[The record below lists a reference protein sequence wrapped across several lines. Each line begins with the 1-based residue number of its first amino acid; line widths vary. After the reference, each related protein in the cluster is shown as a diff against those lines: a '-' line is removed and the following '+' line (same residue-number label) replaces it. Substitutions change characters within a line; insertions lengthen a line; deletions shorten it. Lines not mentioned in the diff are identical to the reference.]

1 MDRLRH
7 DLRFAVRGLLRRP
20 GFTAVVVLTLARPLP
35 DDRPAEVATIWVSW
49 PGNPQGE
56 LSQPEYWD
64 LREQNRSFTRLAA
77 YANGSLT
84 LTGSGDPESRKF
96 AYDEAKPA
104 VAPTCRSYEPCPLRL
119 LPPPSPCC

>member
-7 DLRFAVRGLLRRP
+7 DLRFALRGLLRRP
-20 GFTAVVVLTLARPLP
+20 GFTAVVVLTLALGIGANSAIFSVVNGVLLRPLP
-35 DDRPAEVATIWVSW
+35 YDRPAEVATIWVSW

-77 YANGSLT
+77 YA
-84 LTGSGDPESRKF
+84 TG
-96 AYDEAKPA
+96 
-104 VAPTCRSYEPCPLRL
+104 RSP
-119 LPPPSPCC
+119 